1 MKYLF
6 VLMLLVTVSIAQQK
20 EQRYI
25 IYTISAEYKSM
36 EFPHVQIPTIGSPK
50 QIPIKLDTW
59 TGDTWMLDAILETSN
74 GKNVIRWKWVK
85 LETELPTK

>member
-1 MKYLF
+1 
-6 VLMLLVTVSIAQQK
+6 MLLVTVSIAQQK

-25 IYTISAEYKSM
+25 IFMMNTDAEKI
-36 EFPHVQIPTIGSPK
+36 EFQHIQIPSIGTPK